1 MKMDDKKMISE
12 KAFEQCPY
20 NYRLMELRIKTKPQ
34 TTACLIV
41 EKQNIIPVMPFYKA
55 ISR

>member
-1 MKMDDKKMISE
+1 MKMDDKKIISE

>member
-1 MKMDDKKMISE
+1 MKMNNKKIISE

-20 NYRLMELRIKTKPQ
+20 NYRLMELRTKIKPQ
-34 TTACLIV
+34 RPAYLVV
-41 EKQNIIPVMPFYKA
+41 EKQNIIPVMPFYKT